1 MQMKKKIKNLIKK
14 PNFIRWKAKR
24 SLIKIYKYL
33 LEVNKILE
41 EYITTKI
48 IGGDKNRR
56 DELLKKQK
64 ESEEMENMINFFK
77 KV

>member
-1 MQMKKKIKNLIKK
+1 MKKKIKNLIKK

-24 SLIKIYKYL
+24 SLIKRYKYL